1 MSKYIPAGTKQP
13 FSITMDPIGEYRLSN
28 IDWRVEY
35 FASMGSVIIAKSD
48 AIKDEDSDDRYIV
61 TVDTSDIGVGALNAI
76 LYPQVP
82 DANSQSGYRELIVP
96 FTTGE
101 EIVDKYDPR
110 LYEL

>member
-1 MSKYIPAGTKQP
+1 MGKYIPSGGKQE
-13 FSITMDPIGEYRLSN
+13 FFVAMEPIGDYHLSN

-35 FASMGSVIIAKSD
+35 FASLGSVVIAKSD
-48 AIKDEDSDDRYIV
+48 AVKDSDDKYFV
-61 TVDTSDIGVGALNAI
+61 TVDTSDIGMGKLNGI
-76 LYPQVP
+76 LYPLIP
-82 DANSQSGYRELIVP
+82 DANSQSGYNELIVP

>member
-1 MSKYIPAGTKQP
+1 MSKYIPSGTKQS
-13 FSITMDPIGEYRLSN
+13 FSITMEPIGEYRLSN
-28 IDWRVEY
+28 IEWRVEY
-35 FASMGSVIIAKSD
+35 FASMGSVVIAKSD
-48 AIKDEDSDDRYIV
+48 AVKDSDDRYFV

-82 DANSQSGYRELIVP
+82 DANSQSGYNELIVP

-101 EIVDKYDPR
+101 EIVDKYDSR

>member
-13 FSITMDPIGEYRLSN
+13 FSIAMEPIGDYRLSN
-28 IDWRVEY
+28 IEWRVEY
-35 FASMGSVIIAKSD
+35 FASMGSVVIAKSD
-48 AIKDEDSDDRYIV
+48 ALKDSDDRYIV
-61 TVDTSDIGVGALNAI
+61 TVDTSDIGVGVLNAI

-96 FTTGE
+96 FATGE
-101 EIVDKYDPR
+101 EIVDKYDLR

>member
-13 FSITMDPIGEYRLSN
+13 FSIAMEPIGEYRLSN
-28 IDWRVEY
+28 IEWRVEY
-35 FASMGSVIIAKSD
+35 FASMGSVVIAKSD
-48 AIKDEDSDDRYIV
+48 AIKDSDDRYIV

-76 LYPQVP
+76 LYPRVP
-82 DANSQSGYRELIVP
+82 DVSSQSGYSELIVP